1 MQVIRFALRN
11 LWRDLRSG
19 ELSVLLLAL
28 MIAVLSLTAVG
39 FFISRVSAGVSA
51 QAAEVLAAD
60 LRLESSVPIPPQYFS
75 DAESRGLK
83 TAKILSFPTA
93 IFNGGQNQLV
103 AFNAVSQGYPLR
115 GHVRIADV
123 PFGVARE
130 TNQIPGKGEVWL
142 DARVMAQLQVALGT
156 SIHIGAA
163 TFKISQVLDYRP
175 DQGGGFANLAPAALI
190 NYADLDATQLIQPGS
205 RANYYALFAGPA
217 DAVADFRTYLKKAKT
232 PSERI
237 DDVANSSRQLSSAI
251 DRATRFLNLASLA
264 AVLLAAIA
272 VAMGARRYAARH
284 IDTVALMKCMGASQN
299 FVLMVSL
306 VELTLLALFA
316 VLIGSAFGFV
326 AQLGLAWLLKSLIH
340 GVLPGASLA
349 PLPIALVTVVAMLIG
364 FAAPPLLQLKNTP
377 PARVLR
383 KSVSAPPLRYGVSYL
398 LALGALIAILW
409 SLVHDTELV
418 LGVLAGVVGV
428 GVALALAGFGL
439 VRLTGRL
446 RGGVGVAWRYGLAN
460 VSRRGGGSVVQ
471 IVAFGLGLMVLLLLA
486 VVRGDLLAD
495 WRRSLPANVP
505 NNFLINI
512 RPDERQALQDFLDAH
527 QFGKPALYPM
537 VRARITA
544 INAQSTA
551 EFKPTDDAARDEAG
565 GTSSRGRSGRG
576 EPARGEPARGESA
589 RGYIDREQN
598 LTWSANL
605 MEDNQ
610 LIAGRWW
617 TAADAGKPLV
627 SVSSEYAEA
636 LKLKIGDKLSF
647 DVAGEPLTVEVASIR
662 KIRWDSFRPNFF
674 LVFPPGLLD
683 GAAGT
688 YMTAIYLTPAQ
699 RPALGDLVRQ
709 FPTVSVFDVDAIL
722 KQIRDIMD
730 RASLAVQ
737 YVFLFTLVAGIIV
750 LLAAVQSTR
759 DERRYESAMLR
770 TLGASRMTVLQG
782 VAAEF
787 SALGFLSGTLAAM
800 GATGIG
806 VVLARRL
813 FSLEYTLDPW
823 VWVAGLVCGTVLV
836 GLSGTLATRSVI
848 NTPPIVT
855 LRDE

>member
-1 MQVIRFALRN
+1 MQALRFALRN
-11 LWRDLRSG
+11 LWRDLKSG

-39 FFISRVSAGVSA
+39 FFISRVAAGVSA

-60 LRLESSVPIPPQYFS
+60 LRLESSMPIPQRYYS
-75 DAESRGLK
+75 DAEARGLK

-93 IFNGGQNQLV
+93 IFNGGENQLV
-103 AFNAVSQGYPLR
+103 AFNAVSQNYPLR
-115 GHVRIADV
+115 GHVRIADA

-130 TNQIPGKGEVWL
+130 TGQVPGKGEVWL
-142 DARVMAQLQVALGT
+142 DARIMAQLQVALGT

-163 TFKISQVLDYRP
+163 AFRVTQVLDYRP

-190 NYADLDATQLIQPGS
+190 NYDDLDATQLIQPGS
-205 RANYYALFAGPA
+205 RANYYALFAGNT
-217 DAVADFRTYLKKAKT
+217 DTVADFRGYLKQAKT
-232 PSERI
+232 PAERI
-237 DDVANSSRQLSSAI
+237 DDVAGSSRQLSSAI

-299 FVLMVSL
+299 FVLWVSL

-316 VLIGSAFGFV
+316 VVIGSAFGYLG
-326 AQLGLAWLLKSLIH
+326 QLVLAWLLKSLIR
-340 GVLPGASLA
+340 GILPGASLA
-349 PLPIALVTVVAMLIG
+349 PLPIALGTVMAMLIG
-364 FAAPPLLQLKNTP
+364 FASPPLLQLKNTP

-398 LALGALIAILW
+398 LALGALVAILW
-409 SLVHDTELV
+409 GLVHDTELV
-418 LGVLAGVVGV
+418 LGVLAGVLGV
-428 GVALALAGFGL
+428 GLVLALAGYGL

-512 RPDERQALQDFLDAH
+512 RPDERQALQNFLDAH

-537 VRARITA
+537 IRARMTA
-544 INAQSTA
+544 INSENAA
-551 EFKPTDDAARDEAG
+551 ELK
-565 GTSSRGRSGRG
+565 SRG
-576 EPARGEPARGESA
+576 EAA

-598 LTWSANL
+598 LTWSATL

-610 LIAGRWW
+610 LTAGRWW

-636 LKLKIGDKLSF
+636 LKLQVGDKLSF
-647 DVAGEPLTVEVASIR
+647 DVAGEPLTVEVSSIR

-688 YMTAIYLTPAQ
+688 YMTAIYLTAAQ
-699 RPALGDLVRQ
+699 RPALADLVRQ

-722 KQIRDIMD
+722 KQIREIID

-737 YVFLFTLVAGIIV
+737 YVFLFTLVAGVIV

-787 SALGFLSGTLAAM
+787 SALGFLSGTLAAI

-806 VVLARRL
+806 MLLARRL

-855 LRDE
+855 LRDD